1 MLSTQDLNL
10 LPHTMKYTDRNSN
23 KQQRR
28 QIMCTEIRGLFSL
41 VVAMISNAAITSVDE
56 SSLLYIVEQI
66 KRLFIYITV
75 AIPAIVMARK
85 VLLFRRRS
93 LNKIVSQ
100 NSLQV
105 AMRLSKNARAS
116 SAATLSQLSDC
127 LPWKISSH
135 KTFRTCRMSASEAF
149 VSRDVIATMT
159 LLDVTTALRYACEC
173 NRHDLVRDRLSP
185 LMKGVLEEMDRAA
198 SESRGAN
205 VGLATEGMDAIMF
218 CAALRIFAEWRVL
231 RQVPEGYKSYAAGMN
246 LGRRDLIQN
255 IGKMEATA
263 HSWMD
268 SQDAKHSPSLEQLL
282 QHEVHTNVHSQ
293 LPRLK
298 DHTAAIGLL
307 WAKRQMHY
315 QASIYANLVDQQDSQ
330 HAVRA
335 AYKEVFDSYHGW
347 FVQQMFQQSFR
358 GAPPTVEI
366 YKLMNP
372 YFRDQEDSSPF
383 LMDSSCSSFDES
395 SLEGDDDHYHEE
407 QVQLTTECNMFG
419 SQLWDKAG
427 KHIQGEFG
435 KILRFFVRGPQCLTT
450 HAIEQH
456 DSLANLLESTI
467 DTRAAFA
474 ACRCRPEAYVEE
486 EITQNAHKQI
496 HVFLDTVK
504 PVLTELTALLEEL
517 NMNDPTKV

>member
-1 MLSTQDLNL
+1 
-10 LPHTMKYTDRNSN
+10 
-23 KQQRR
+23 
-28 QIMCTEIRGLFSL
+28 
-41 VVAMISNAAITSVDE
+41 
-56 SSLLYIVEQI
+56 
-66 KRLFIYITV
+66 
-75 AIPAIVMARK
+75 
-85 VLLFRRRS
+85 
-93 LNKIVSQ
+93 
-100 NSLQV
+100 
-105 AMRLSKNARAS
+105 
-116 SAATLSQLSDC
+116 
-127 LPWKISSH
+127 
-135 KTFRTCRMSASEAF
+135 
-149 VSRDVIATMT
+149 
-159 LLDVTTALRYACEC
+159 
-173 NRHDLVRDRLSP
+173 
-185 LMKGVLEEMDRAA
+185 MKGVLEEMDRAA

-246 LGRRDLIQN
+246 LGGRDLIQN

-268 SQDAKHSPSLEQLL
+268 SQDAEHSPSLEQLL

-335 AYKEVFDSYHGW
+335 AYKKVFDSYHGW

-358 GAPPTVEI
+358 AVPPAVEI

-407 QVQLTTECNMFG
+407 QVQLDTECNMFG
-419 SQLWDKAG
+419 SHL
-427 KHIQGEFG
+427 
-435 KILRFFVRGPQCLTT
+435 
-450 HAIEQH
+450 
-456 DSLANLLESTI
+456 
-467 DTRAAFA
+467 
-474 ACRCRPEAYVEE
+474 
-486 EITQNAHKQI
+486 
-496 HVFLDTVK
+496 
-504 PVLTELTALLEEL
+504 
-517 NMNDPTKV
+517 